1 MLGLI
6 VAAILAGIWYFVD
19 NKTGGDLYLE
29 SMNFLFQWYIFSS
42 IAIFVI
48 FVGHLLLNNLMSG
61 LFSPWVAFFALA
73 RGMLIGGAYLL
84 HNGLAYQ
91 NSAYDWN
98 FIMIAFGDILIV
110 LSLWIFKIWITK
122 TNTETLTQRFGSQSP
137 TVIRKRGLNY
147 NLNLNLA

>member
-6 VAAILAGIWYFVD
+6 VTAILAGIWYFVD
-19 NKTGGDLYLE
+19 NKTGGDLYLD
-29 SMNFLFQWYIFSS
+29 SMNFLFKWYIFSS

-48 FVGHLLLNNLMSG
+48 FVGHVLLHNLMSG

-98 FIMIAFGDILIV
+98 FVMIVFGGILIV
-110 LSLWIFKIWITK
+110 LSLCIFKIWITK
-122 TNTETLTQRFGSQSP
+122 TNTETLTRIGSQAS
-137 TVIRKRGLNY
+137 TVVNKRGVNY
-147 NLNLNLA
+147 NLNLNLV